1 MSRLFLKVHSP
12 LIHYVDD
19 SPYKACSFNTSD
31 SSLFTKEA
39 HIQSS
44 VSLWFF
50 CKNCNHLFKG
60 VSGCHSITP
69 RAGQCF
75 IIRIRWG
82 LSPVRDLLIS
92 LTILIPS
99 WKAFKTASCVAYLK
113 AGGLWQECGLIP
125 LVLQNHFLCS
135 ESCFSPASYRLVSRL
150 FFLWFWFVSMYLMA
164 FISFIPFPSFT
175 QTVKKG
181 MIMRCFCI
189 CLPCQAV

>member
-44 VSLWFF
+44 VSSWFF
-50 CKNCNHLFKG
+50 CKSCNHLFNG

-69 RAGQCF
+69 QQGSVSSSGSDEGSVQ
-75 IIRIRWG
+75 
-82 LSPVRDLLIS
+82 SPDLLIS
-92 LTILIPS
+92 LTVLVPS

-113 AGGLWQECGLIP
+113 AGGLWQECGLTP

-135 ESCFSPASYRLVSRL
+135 ESCFSPASYSLVSRL

-175 QTVKKG
+175 RTVKKG
-181 MIMRCFCI
+181 MIMRYFCI